1 MVLRGVAAGWG
12 EEGEEVVGVWW
23 VEEPEGEVL
32 AWLVNGIDFDG
43 VEEAVNKSV
52 VGRRVL
58 ESMVGW
64 TDEGRG
70 DTSTT

>member
-1 MVLRGVAAGWG
+1 M
-12 EEGEEVVGVWW
+12 
-23 VEEPEGEVL
+23 L

-52 VGRRVL
+52 VGIIVL

>member
-1 MVLRGVAAGWG
+1 M
-12 EEGEEVVGVWW
+12 WW
-23 VEEPEGEVL
+23 VDEPEGEVL
-32 AWLVNGIDFDG
+32 ACLVNGIDFDG

-64 TDEGRG
+64 RDEGRG
-70 DTSTT
+70 NASTT